1 MPGIWS
7 KRARRASVNRR
18 RRSIALG
25 LGSKFVIPSGR
36 TNFECIV
43 VLLEFDAVPVE
54 KSFAP
59 EEDGNVS
66 INENHRRFKSVGL
79 VSDAEGQVTHEPVNR
94 LHRYAQGDSLGTL
107 VTIDA
112 KCLGNRRGH
121 HDLIRSGIYESQ
133 ELAGL
138 IAARQLNF
146 DNRPL
151 RVAAVNVRL
160 ARNNGVS
167 IFHAP
172 DVADG
177 AKLTS
182 CGSTLQKIAV
192 VSATERKRSRSES
205 PAAITRE

>member
-1 MPGIWS
+1 
-7 KRARRASVNRR
+7 
-18 RRSIALG
+18 
-25 LGSKFVIPSGR
+25 
-36 TNFECIV
+36 V
-43 VLLEFDAVPVE
+43 VLLEFDAISIE

-66 INENHRRFKSVGL
+66 INENHRRFKSVAL
-79 VSDAEGQVTHEPVNR
+79 VSYAEGQVTHEPVNR
-94 LHRYAQGDSLGTL
+94 LHRHAQGYSLGTL

-112 KCLGNRRGH
+112 KCLGDRRRH

-133 ELAGL
+133 KLAGL
-138 IAARQLNF
+138 IASRQLYF
-146 DNRPL
+146 DNGPF

-160 ARNNGVS
+160 ARDNRVS
-167 IFHAP
+167 IFHAAN
-172 DVADG
+172 VADG